1 MGVAAGDK
9 AQRVGL
15 VKDGG
20 EIIVAS
26 GPGRR
31 SICTLNVHT
40 YLYK

>member
-1 MGVAAGDK
+1 MGIAAGDK
-9 AQRVGL
+9 AQGEGL

-26 GPGRR
+26 APGRR

-40 YLYK
+40 